1 MAKKKQPST
10 LANQLN
16 AELAAG
22 SAVTQGMAHLPEQT
36 PREKLGDMVKRL
48 NAEKGQNWTQ
58 NWGDTLAGG
67 APTQSYKRDKTQAY
81 EVSKTM
87 AMSAPISKPNA
98 PGGKPARMRNM
109 PTANRPQAQSPV
121 SMRGGKAPSGQL
133 GHSLV
138 HSTIKAMELL
148 GEHQGN
154 NKKVIESLVNK

>member
-1 MAKKKQPST
+1 MARNKQPST

-22 SAVTQGMAHLPEQT
+22 SAVTQGMAHLPDQT

-58 NWGDTLAGG
+58 NWGDTLSSG

-87 AMSAPISKPNA
+87 AMPNA
-98 PGGKPARMRNM
+98 PGGQPARMRNM
-109 PTANRPQAQSPV
+109 PAATRPEAVSPV
-121 SMRGGKAPSGQL
+121 SMRGRNAPSGQP
-133 GHSLV
+133 GHSLI
-138 HSTIKAMELL
+138 HSTIRAMELL
-148 GEHQGN
+148 GEHAGN